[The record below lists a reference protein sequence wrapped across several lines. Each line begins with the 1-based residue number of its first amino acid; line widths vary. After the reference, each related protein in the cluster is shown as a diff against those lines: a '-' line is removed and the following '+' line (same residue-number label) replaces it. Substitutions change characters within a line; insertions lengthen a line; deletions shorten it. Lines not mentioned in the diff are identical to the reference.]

1 MSYILAVKVAQAETL
16 SLSDGSDIVTAIRK
30 KAVNNV
36 RVHRLGAQ
44 GNDVADKKH
53 HGGTDKALFFMA
65 QKSLEKLT
73 ALLRLNYDY
82 LQDSRFGENFVVSEL
97 DENSVCIGDRYRIG
111 SALVEVCQP
120 RKPCNTL
127 SKNTE
132 MPETRKTVVETG
144 LVGWYVR
151 VLQSGVI
158 SPGDKL
164 ELIKRPYP
172 EMTVAVVHGLLSQPA
187 KDLDKT
193 VLDKAIDCPPLAEG
207 YKKTL
212 YKQADKLAQKSSESA
227 FFNTPEF

>member
-1 MSYILAVKVAQAETL
+1 MSHILAVKVAQTETL
-16 SLSDGSDIVTAIRK
+16 LLSDGSSIETAIRK
-30 KAVNNV
+30 KAVNSV
-36 RVHRLGAQ
+36 RVHQLGAE
-44 GNDVADKKH
+44 GNDVGDKKH
-53 HGGTDKALFFMA
+53 HGGADKALFFMA

-73 ALLRLNYDY
+73 ALLGLDYDY
-82 LQDSRFGENFVVSEL
+82 LRDSRFGENFVVSES
-97 DENSVCIGDRYRIG
+97 DENSVCIGDQYRIG

-132 MPETRKTVVETG
+132 VPETRKTVVETG

-151 VLQSGVI
+151 VLENGVI
-158 SPGDKL
+158 SQGDKF

-172 EMTVAVVHGLLSQPA
+172 EMTVAVLHGLLSQPA
-187 KDLDKT
+187 KTLDKIF
-193 VLDKAIDCPPLAEG
+193 LDNAIACPPLAEG

-212 YKQADKLAQKSSESA
+212 YKQAEKLAQKSNESA

>member
-1 MSYILAVKVAQAETL
+1 MSHILAVKVAQVKTL
-16 SLSDGSDIVTAIRK
+16 SLADGSTIETAIRK
-30 KAVNNV
+30 KAVDKV
-36 RVHRLGAQ
+36 RVHQLGAE
-44 GNDVADKKH
+44 GNDVGDKKH
-53 HGGTDKALFFMA
+53 HGGVDKALFFMA

-73 ALLRLNYDY
+73 ALLKLDYDY
-82 LQDSRFGENFVVSEL
+82 LQDSRFGENFVVSES
-97 DENSVCIGDRYRIG
+97 DENSVCIGDQYRIG

-132 MPETRKTVVETG
+132 VPETRKTVVETG

-151 VLQSGVI
+151 VLEDGVI
-158 SPGDKL
+158 AQGDKL

-172 EMTVAVVHGLLSQPA
+172 EMTVALLHGLLSQPA
-187 KDLDKT
+187 KNLDKT
-193 VLDKAIDCPPLAEG
+193 VLDKAITCAALAEG

-212 YKQADKLAQKSSESA
+212 YKQAEKLAQQSSESA